1 MKRLVTLLLT
11 GILMLA
17 FCINAVAAEDGMP
30 APGEKVTMHILFQ
43 GGATGDERPNFV
55 MEKLREQFPDIE
67 FIPNVVMGDEANYA
81 TKIRTLI
88 AAGGEGLD
96 VWWDRGGTWVLPVLE
111 ANAALPLNDYLDN
124 VEGFWDTVSPSAI
137 KPHTDGNIYA
147 IPCEEVFWELIYY
160 NKAIFNQYGLEEP
173 KTLEDL
179 LHISDVLNEN
189 GIIPCV
195 VRALSGWP
203 AAMVV
208 EGFAYTID
216 PQITYKI
223 MNGEA
228 KFSDEPY
235 VEAAKAVKQLL
246 DAGFFYENS
255 PMCDETE
262 ALNLFYAG
270 EAAMYADGSWALAP
284 ADKELPEGCGYFYY
298 PAIREEDV
306 ENIGKA
312 CAGGVKDNAGA
323 MVYSGTKYPQ
333 LATQVAVAMSQ
344 AYQQYLCEHDG
355 SPFVV
360 YDGEKLGWD
369 MPEFSEDCLRLVDEM
384 GKYEFSYPYVQDV
397 MPTSAAGTM
406 LMESCNKFFM
416 NSDSY
421 GVDEFIAD
429 LDRSMLEE

>member
-1 MKRLVTLLLT
+1 MKRFFSAFITLALLLSLCT
-11 GILMLA
+11 A
-17 FCINAVAAEDGMP
+17 AVASDMP

-43 GGATGDERPNFV
+43 GSATGNERPDFV
-55 MEKLREQFPDIE
+55 MGKLRERFPDIE
-67 FIPNVVMGDEANYA
+67 FVPNVVMGDESNYA

-96 VWWDRGGTWVLPVLE
+96 VWWDRGGTWVLPVLN
-111 ANAALPLNDYLDN
+111 ANAALPLNDYLDH
-124 VEGFWDTVSPSAI
+124 VEGFWDSVNASAI

-160 NKAIFNQYGLEEP
+160 NKAIFSQYGLQEP
-173 KTLEDL
+173 QTLEEL
-179 LHISDVLNEN
+179 QHIGEVLKAND
-189 GIIPCV
+189 IVPCV

-216 PQITYKI
+216 PEITSKI
-223 MNGEA
+223 MKGEA
-228 KFSDEPY
+228 KFSDRPY
-235 VEAAKAVKQLL
+235 VEAANAVKKLL

-262 ALNLFYAG
+262 ALNLFYSG
-270 EAAMYADGSWALAP
+270 KAAMYADGSWALAP
-284 ADKELPEGCGYFYY
+284 ADKELEEGCGYFYY
-298 PAIREEDV
+298 PAIYPEDV
-306 ENIGKA
+306 PRLGKA

-333 LATQVAVAMSQ
+333 LATEVAVAMSQ

-360 YDGEKLGWD
+360 YDMEKLDWAV
-369 MPEFSEDCLRLVDEM
+369 PQFSEDCLRLVREM
-384 GKYEFSYPYVQDV
+384 ADYEFSYPYVQDV

-421 GVDEFIAD
+421 GVEAFIAD
-429 LDRSMLEE
+429 LDRAMLEE